1 MLFDPNSPD
10 VPLRHMCRNP
20 HCGAQLKTPAANS
33 RDAFCCEGC
42 HEIYYR
48 THCRVCEQLFRS
60 KNRRRTVCG
69 RSSCRHEFQRHPEQ
83 FWGSRYP
90 RPRSGHN
97 EEKSLAKS
105 TPKTDV
111 KSDREWRQVAGPKLS
126 ETGFRAAVLGADK
139 LPASA
144 ANTASIEYQTAAL
157 RRAQS
162 CRFNPDSDQHRW
174 RLSLSECTASRSQ
187 PAHSGITD
195 GVDLR
200 IERSRN
206 PGRSQHSGFF
216 ASNRLKRAN
225 ND

>member
-48 THCRVCEQLFRS
+48 IHCRVCEQLFRS

-97 EEKSLAKS
+97 EGKSLAKS

-126 ETGFRAAVLGADK
+126 ETGFRAAVLGADE

-144 ANTASIEYQTAAL
+144 ANTAFIEYQTAAL

-162 CRFNPDSDQHRW
+162 CRFNPDTPPVNIVGGYRFPNAP
-174 RLSLSECTASRSQ
+174 L
-187 PAHSGITD
+187 
-195 GVDLR
+195 VDLSPL
-200 IERSRN
+200 ILES
-206 PGRSQHSGFF
+206 PTVSIS
-216 ASNRLKRAN
+216 ASTAAEIPADLSIPDFLRRTG
-225 ND
+225 